1 MKKLFRYLVLTIIL
15 FMPIFVNAKE
25 NSKYVDKVYDIVN
38 MKESKKVTIYFFHSE
53 VCHHCINENKYLD
66 MLEKK
71 YKNKINIVRIQV
83 YNDEKNHDLMEKV
96 KKRFDVGNGVPFTV
110 IGDKYFLGFSTTTE
124 DQIKQTIDEY
134 INGYSSETI
143 KLPLLGK
150 VNLKKVSIPLVAIIL
165 GLLDGFNPC
174 AMWILLFLI
183 NMLFNMKD
191 RKKMWILGLT
201 FLGTSAIVYFLAM
214 LGFAI
219 VIGYAS
225 TMFLQK
231 LIAIVAIIGGLIN
244 INSFIKTKNDG
255 CHVVDEKKRKKYF
268 KSIKKIT
275 MEDTFTLALASIM
288 VLAVC
293 VNLVELACS
302 AGFPAI
308 FVSLLEMNNVNL
320 FMKIVY
326 LLIYIVFF
334 LIDDVAV
341 FVIAM
346 KTLEV
351 SGFTTKYNRMSH
363 LIGGLIMLLIGILLV
378 FKPEWVM
385 LNF

>member
-1 MKKLFRYLVLTIIL
+1 
-15 FMPIFVNAKE
+15 
-25 NSKYVDKVYDIVN
+25 
-38 MKESKKVTIYFFHSE
+38 
-53 VCHHCINENKYLD
+53 
-66 MLEKK
+66 
-71 YKNKINIVRIQV
+71 
-83 YNDEKNHDLMEKV
+83 
-96 KKRFDVGNGVPFTV
+96 
-110 IGDKYFLGFSTTTE
+110 
-124 DQIKQTIDEY
+124 
-134 INGYSSETI
+134 
-143 KLPLLGK
+143 
-150 VNLKKVSIPLVAIIL
+150 
-165 GLLDGFNPC
+165 
-174 AMWILLFLI
+174 
-183 NMLFNMKD
+183 
-191 RKKMWILGLT
+191 
-201 FLGTSAIVYFLAM
+201 
-214 LGFAI
+214 
-219 VIGYAS
+219 
-225 TMFLQK
+225 MFLQK

-320 FMKIVY
+320 FMKIIY

-363 LIGGLIMLLIGILLV
+363 LIGGLIMLLIGILLI